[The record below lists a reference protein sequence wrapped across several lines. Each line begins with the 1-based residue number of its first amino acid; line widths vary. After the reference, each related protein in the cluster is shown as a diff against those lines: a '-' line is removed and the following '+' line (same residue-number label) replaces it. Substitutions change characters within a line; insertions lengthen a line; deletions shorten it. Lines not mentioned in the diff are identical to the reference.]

1 MYYKRN
7 VYISLNMNII
17 IDWRKWLAKR
27 RELLKE
33 VVINSWLHEIFGGIS
48 FKKTIFLNQP

>member
-7 VYISLNMNII
+7 VYTGLNMNII

-27 RELLKE
+27 RELLRE
-33 VVINSWLHEIFGGIS
+33 VVINCSLHEVFGRIS
-48 FKKTIFLNQP
+48 LKKRIFLKLP